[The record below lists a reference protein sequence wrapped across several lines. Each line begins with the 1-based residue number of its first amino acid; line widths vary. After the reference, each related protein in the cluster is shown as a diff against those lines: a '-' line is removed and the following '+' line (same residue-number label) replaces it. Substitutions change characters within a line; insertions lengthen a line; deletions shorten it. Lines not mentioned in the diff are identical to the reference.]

1 MVDAVLEIMQKAVIP
16 WTNVVEKLVQHYLEM
31 EGPKYVD
38 TVTLVLFIA
47 IVFFSL
53 ISRISIIFYS
63 RQELLKESFVLM
75 EIRKL
80 LRSYGIRNFN
90 LSNRTQI
97 MVKKKTKHRFAIF
110 FHLYS
115 AEFSF
120 PNYIFLFRHWS
131 DTSWSKTCQHLWMTR
146 WCSLQLTSSQRR
158 RFTIFMSSSWPL
170 KEK

>member
-38 TVTLVLFIA
+38 TVALVLFVA

-53 ISRISIIFYS
+53 ISRISIIFFS
-63 RQELLKESFVLM
+63 RQELLKESYVLM

-97 MVKKKTKHRFAIF
+97 MVKKNKKT
-110 FHLYS
+110 
-115 AEFSF
+115 
-120 PNYIFLFRHWS
+120 
-131 DTSWSKTCQHLWMTR
+131 TT
-146 WCSLQLTSSQRR
+146 
-158 RFTIFMSSSWPL
+158 
-170 KEK
+170 